1 VSVFGKVKIG
11 IDKQLWDKLKRLS
24 ELAGYSSPDEF
35 VVHALEKEV
44 AGIEEAESDD
54 EIREKLKGLG
64 YLK

>member
-1 VSVFGKVKIG
+1 MFGKVKIG
-11 IDKQLWDKLKRLS
+11 IDRQLWDKLKRLS

-35 VVHALEKEV
+35 VIHALEKEV
-44 AGIEEAESDD
+44 ASIDEAESDD

>member
-1 VSVFGKVKIG
+1 VKIG
-11 IDKQLWDKLKRLS
+11 IDRQLWEKLKRLS

-35 VVHALEKEV
+35 VIHALEKEV
-44 AGIEEAESDD
+44 ASIEEADSDD

>member
-1 VSVFGKVKIG
+1 VFGNVKIG
-11 IDKQLWDKLKRLS
+11 IDKQLWEKLKRLS

-35 VVHALEKEV
+35 VIHALEKEV
-44 AGIEEAESDD
+44 ASIEEADSDD

>member
-1 VSVFGKVKIG
+1 MFGKVKIS
-11 IDKQLWDKLKRLS
+11 IDRQLWEKLKRLS

-35 VVHALEKEV
+35 VIHALEKEV
-44 AGIEEAESDD
+44 ASIDEAESDD

>member
-1 VSVFGKVKIG
+1 MFGKVKIG

-35 VVHALEKEV
+35 VIHALEKEV
-44 AGIEEAESDD
+44 AGIEEAETDD

>member
-1 VSVFGKVKIG
+1 VKIS
-11 IDKQLWDKLKRLS
+11 IDKQLWEKLKRLS

-35 VVHALEKEV
+35 VIHALEKEV
-44 AGIEEAESDD
+44 ASIEEADSDD

>member
-1 VSVFGKVKIG
+1 MFGNVKIS
-11 IDKQLWDKLKRLS
+11 IDKQLWEKLKRLS

-35 VVHALEKEV
+35 VIHALEKEV
-44 AGIEEAESDD
+44 ASIEEADSDD

>member
-1 VSVFGKVKIG
+1 MFGNVKIS
-11 IDKQLWDKLKRLS
+11 IDKQLWEKLKRLS

-35 VVHALEKEV
+35 VIHALEKDV
-44 AGIEEAESDD
+44 ACIEEAESDD

>member
-1 VSVFGKVKIG
+1 MFGNVKIS
-11 IDKQLWDKLKRLS
+11 IDKQLWEKLKRLS

-44 AGIEEAESDD
+44 ASIEEAESDE